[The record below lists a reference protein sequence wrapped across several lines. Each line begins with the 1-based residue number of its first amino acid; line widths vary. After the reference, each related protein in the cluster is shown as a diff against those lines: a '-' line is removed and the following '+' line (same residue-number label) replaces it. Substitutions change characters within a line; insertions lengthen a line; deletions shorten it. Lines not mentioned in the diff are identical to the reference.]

1 MADSANTQEK
11 NTGDLMNKPD
21 ATGLKRIG
29 NAAIYS
35 FQGLKAAWT
44 HEEAFRLELMLAAGL
59 VPLAC
64 WLGQTGLERA
74 ALLIPLFLV
83 VIAELIN
90 SALEAIVDRISHDH
104 HPLSGQAKDIG
115 SAIVFIALI
124 QVPIIWGLIAY
135 QRVFPSA

>member
-1 MADSANTQEK
+1 MPDSANTQEQ
-11 NTGDLMNKPD
+11 NNEELMSKPD
-21 ATGLKRIG
+21 AKGLKRLA

-35 FQGLKAAWT
+35 FQGLKAAWI
-44 HEEAFRLELMLAAGL
+44 HEEAFRLELMLAVGL
-59 VPLAC
+59 VPLAF

-74 ALLIPLFLV
+74 VLLIPLFLV

-90 SALEAIVDRISHDH
+90 SALEAVVDRISHEH

-135 QRVFPSA
+135 QRFIASA

>member
-1 MADSANTQEK
+1 MPDSANTQEQ
-11 NTGDLMNKPD
+11 NNEELMSKPD
-21 ATGLKRIG
+21 AKGLKRIG

-35 FQGLKAAWT
+35 FRGLKAAWI
-44 HEEAFRLELMLAAGL
+44 HEEAFRLELMLAVGL
-59 VPLAC
+59 VPLAF

-74 ALLIPLFLV
+74 VLLIPLFLV

-90 SALEAIVDRISHDH
+90 SALEAVVDRISHEH

-135 QRVFPSA
+135 QRFIASA